1 VKSSINQFHNSP
13 RYSIHSYSHYI
24 PMTDSKLFAREKLQT
39 LRTELTSNSTGK
51 KKIIK
56 QKSTAL
62 KKIVAN
68 MTVSILFG
76 L

>member
-1 VKSSINQFHNSP
+1 MS
-13 RYSIHSYSHYI
+13 
-24 PMTDSKLFAREKLQT
+24 DSKFFARDKVQT
-39 LRTELTSNSTGK
+39 LRAELTTNSTGK

-68 MTVSILFG
+68 MTVSSNTDLFP
-76 L
+76 